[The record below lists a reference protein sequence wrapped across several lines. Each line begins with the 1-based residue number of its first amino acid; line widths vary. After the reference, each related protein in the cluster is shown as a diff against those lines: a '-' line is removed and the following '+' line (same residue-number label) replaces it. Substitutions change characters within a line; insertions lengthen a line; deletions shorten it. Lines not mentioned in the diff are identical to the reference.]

1 MLGRNDPIFI
11 DHDSPLEYKLSKREL
26 VLGGSTIIALPLLGV
41 VLKEA
46 FPICLSIYAC
56 AALVAGMGLTW
67 VLRRGDKRRE
77 ADIPST
83 PQLIMVLGCYLSAI
97 ALPIGAISNLLSREA
112 VSNMGP
118 APAFADDLNTLG
130 ALFAVLSPMV
140 EILIR
145 IWAIKV
151 ARARVA
157 KTNADESALNQVAT
171 LEKLAYQDSL
181 TGLPNRRCFEVSL
194 TQLRTEGQE
203 FAVVFVD
210 FDKFKPINDLH
221 GHAVGDEFLQSIA
234 TRIASLVRSS
244 DLVARLGGD
253 EFAVL
258 IKGSDAKS
266 TSTHLAERLTQAMQE
281 PVVCT
286 GVDLRSS
293 ASIGIAVGHSGLDTV
308 DHVVHQADI
317 AMYEAKRSGG
327 ARYCIAA

>member
-1 MLGRNDPIFI
+1 
-11 DHDSPLEYKLSKREL
+11 
-26 VLGGSTIIALPLLGV
+26 
-41 VLKEA
+41 
-46 FPICLSIYAC
+46 
-56 AALVAGMGLTW
+56 
-67 VLRRGDKRRE
+67 
-77 ADIPST
+77 
-83 PQLIMVLGCYLSAI
+83 
-97 ALPIGAISNLLSREA
+97 
-112 VSNMGP
+112 
-118 APAFADDLNTLG
+118 
-130 ALFAVLSPMV
+130 MV

-181 TGLPNRRCFEVSL
+181 TGLPNRRCFEESL

-266 TSTHLAERLTQAMQE
+266 TSKHLAERLTQAMQE

-308 DHVVHQADI
+308 DHVVHQADM